1 MDEATGRVMVCRCGW
16 RGGAMHGEVEA
27 VATTAGLKVTTR
39 RTKVV
44 VDTIGCGI
52 WTLGLQ
58 SRRRHGRLGGGV
70 GIIGC
75 NQSQRWVRR
84 HPMQPLVVV
93 WQTQWQHPLAMVAR
107 QRNILGQGGGDNL
120 EVGSA
125 ATSKV
130 LVWSPPTKA
139 AVR

>member
-1 MDEATGRVMVCRCGW
+1 
-16 RGGAMHGEVEA
+16 MHGEVEA

-39 RTKVV
+39 CTKVV

-58 SRRRHGRLGGGV
+58 SRRRRGGLGGGV

-84 HPMQPLVVV
+84 HPNA
-93 WQTQWQHPLAMVAR
+93 T
-107 QRNILGQGGGDNL
+107 IGQGRGDNL

-130 LVWSPPTKA
+130 SVWSPLTNA